1 MLIMN
6 DRKMTLQQ
14 RLTRVISTFALLSL
28 PTVGQAAWFEATG
41 QAVISN
47 NNKQI
52 ARERATQEAIKQAL
66 LFAGASVT
74 SIQEITNGLLK
85 NDQLEIRASGEVSQI
100 ELIDEVYGN
109 GFVTVSIRADIFPQ
123 DNQCQASDYKKSI
136 VTGHFKLKH
145 RGQATIGGLYGI
157 GPAVAN
163 QFKNEFLSQSRF
175 SEITQVEPFNLVPSQ
190 FSEVEQAIAFGN
202 RTGAQFILL
211 AEIDDLSVQKVP
223 TSKLAF
229 WKSKPPKRN
238 LSLSYK
244 LLSATTGEL
253 LLEGNE
259 RAVAPWRFKVQ
270 QSVDPNGSQFWQSDF
285 GEAINDVLGQ
295 LTQKIDD
302 AVSCIPA
309 YGRIVNVNNS
319 ELSIDLGKNEGVKR
333 GDELSVFKMT
343 QFYDPL
349 GKAHFQ
355 YRIHPVK
362 VRVTDVY
369 HNSAVVE
376 PIDDVFLANIQPN
389 DFVVRF

>member
-1 MLIMN
+1 MN
-6 DRKMTLQQ
+6 DRKMTINRRSHL
-14 RLTRVISTFALLSL
+14 VVAALLVMGMPFMSH
-28 PTVGQAAWFEATG
+28 AAWFEATG
-41 QAVISN
+41 QAAISN
-47 NNKQI
+47 NNKQV

-85 NDQLEIRASGEVSQI
+85 NDQLEIRASGEISQI

-109 GFVTVSIRADIFPQ
+109 GFVTVSVRADIFPQ
-123 DNQCQASDYKKSI
+123 DSQCQASDYKKSI
-136 VTGHFKLKH
+136 VTGHFKLRH

-157 GPAVAN
+157 GPAMAN
-163 QFKNEFLSQSRF
+163 RFKNEFLSQSRF
-175 SEITQVEPFNLVPSQ
+175 SEITNVEPFNLVPSQ
-190 FSEVEQAIAFGN
+190 FSDVEQTIAFGN

-211 AEIDDLSVQKVP
+211 AEIDDISVQKDP
-223 TSKLAF
+223 SSKLAF
-229 WKSKPPKRN
+229 WKNKPAQRN
-238 LSLSYK
+238 LSLNYK

-259 RAVAPWRFKVQ
+259 TAVAPWRFKVQ
-270 QSVDPNGSQFWQSDF
+270 QSVDPNSSQFWQSDF
-285 GEAINDVLGQ
+285 GEAANHLLSQ

-302 AVSCIPA
+302 TVSCMPA
-309 YGRIVNVNNS
+309 YGRIVNVNHT
-319 ELSIDLGKNEGVKR
+319 ELSIDLGKSRGVKR
-333 GDELSVFKMT
+333 GDELNVFKMT

-362 VRVTDVY
+362 VRVSDVY